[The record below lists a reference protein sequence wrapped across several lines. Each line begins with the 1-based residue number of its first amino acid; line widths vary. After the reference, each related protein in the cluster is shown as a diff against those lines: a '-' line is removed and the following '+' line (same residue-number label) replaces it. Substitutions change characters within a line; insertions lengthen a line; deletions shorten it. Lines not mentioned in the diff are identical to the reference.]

1 MNPVSVTIAFKWAI
15 LKHTGTLAFGS
26 FLVAVV
32 TMIRVIFE
40 YMVQKLTA
48 AGAASNPMAKVAI
61 CASRCC
67 LYFLDKCVKF
77 INKTAYIQVALHNKA
92 FCPAAW

>member
-48 AGAASNPMAKVAI
+48 AGAAS
-61 CASRCC
+61 
-67 LYFLDKCVKF
+67 
-77 INKTAYIQVALHNKA
+77 TAWLS
-92 FCPAAW
+92 W